1 MLCIWDCFLY
11 FFSRFVVSVWK
22 FWFLYANFI
31 SCSFI
36 EFDQIQWLSV
46 AVFRV
51 CFFFFLEKI
60 RSFTNRDNFTSSFPI
75 QMPFLSFCCL
85 TALVR
90 TSSAML
96 KSGGDSKHLCLI
108 PDLRGK
114 VFNLSPLS
122 TILAV
127 GLSHIAFIMLRYVS
141 SISNLLRAFIMNGCW
156 ILLLNFRLY

>member
-1 MLCIWDCFLY
+1 MYGNSDFYMLILYPAALLNLIKYNGFLLQSLG
-11 FFSRFVVSVWK
+11 FF
-22 FWFLYANFI
+22 
-31 SCSFI
+31 
-36 EFDQIQWLSV
+36 
-46 AVFRV
+46 
-51 CFFFFLEKI
+51 FFFFLEKI

-141 SISNLLRAFIMNGCW
+141 SISNLLRAFIMNGC
-156 ILLLNFRLY
+156 

>member
-1 MLCIWDCFLY
+1 MYGNSDFYMLILYPAALLNLIKYNGFLLQ
-11 FFSRFVVSVWK
+11 SLGFV
-22 FWFLYANFI
+22 
-31 SCSFI
+31 
-36 EFDQIQWLSV
+36 
-46 AVFRV
+46 
-51 CFFFFLEKI
+51 FFFFLEKI

-141 SISNLLRAFIMNGCW
+141 SISNLLRAFIMNGC
-156 ILLLNFRLY
+156 

>member
-1 MLCIWDCFLY
+1 MYGNSDFYMLILYPAALLNLIKYNGFLLQSLG
-11 FFSRFVVSVWK
+11 FF
-22 FWFLYANFI
+22 
-31 SCSFI
+31 
-36 EFDQIQWLSV
+36 
-46 AVFRV
+46 
-51 CFFFFLEKI
+51 FFFFLEKI
-60 RSFTNRDNFTSSFPI
+60 MSFTNRDNFTSSFPI

-141 SISNLLRAFIMNGCW
+141 SISNLLRAFIMNGC
-156 ILLLNFRLY
+156 